1 MTATIYTL
9 VNADFSNAGLP
20 NVMPFVSRGDLLFAY
35 DFSNRAEILNDL
47 SGNGHDLT
55 AIRNDIAAGIRSA
68 DNTIVKTIDNG
79 SGINVEMGYLD
90 TGIPTT
96 PINLAVDEFT
106 IMVVGGYSGVVFPAA
121 KVAVSEAKS
130 TTLIDLGTGIV
141 NKALAIEHA
150 NQVMGARVV
159 GYSPNITTAVGASQ
173 KCVLFVTYKSGSWT
187 VVNKTT
193 GVTTVK
199 TNTQLGISGTLA
211 VDKNQV
217 NNIVIGH
224 YHKTSTYAALYPSLY
239 QIAKWTRALTPS
251 EIDSQYSATL
261 NAHSDSAL

>member
-1 MTATIYTL
+1 MISPVAL
-9 VNADFSNAGLP
+9 VG
-20 NVMPFVSRGDLLFAY
+20 
-35 DFSNRAEILNDL
+35 
-47 SGNGHDLT
+47 
-55 AIRNDIAAGIRSA
+55 
-68 DNTIVKTIDNG
+68 NTIVKTIDNG

-159 GYSPNITTAVGASQ
+159 GYYPISRLLLAP
-173 KCVLFVTYKSGSWT
+173 
-187 VVNKTT
+187 
-193 GVTTVK
+193 VK
-199 TNTQLGISGTLA
+199 
-211 VDKNQV
+211 
-217 NNIVIGH
+217 
-224 YHKTSTYAALYPSLY
+224 
-239 QIAKWTRALTPS
+239 
-251 EIDSQYSATL
+251 
-261 NAHSDSAL
+261 NACYL